1 VLYCV
6 HRYFFSRGSV
16 YFSIRLALL
25 NIPEHEAHSTAIL
38 LGDVERKDFEA
49 LLSVFYPDD
58 LVGNDLSLEQ
68 WKSVLRLPTR
78 WGFGS
83 IRRRALN
90 AINPLATPHDRLV
103 LARHNSVDDWVV
115 PALSALCERGEPL
128 SLDEA
133 RQMNIDDVVLVA
145 RVRENIRGR
154 ALRVDAAEIPHRVE
168 AAQAGT
174 LDDTED
180 FYGLTLVPTNGTGKG
195 VPSPVGPR

>member
-1 VLYCV
+1 M
-6 HRYFFSRGSV
+6 
-16 YFSIRLALL
+16 
-25 NIPEHEAHSTAIL
+25 STPS
-38 LGDVERKDFEA
+38 DF
-49 LLSVFYPDD
+49 
-58 LVGNDLSLEQ
+58 VGNDLSLEQ

-90 AINPLATPHDRLV
+90 AINPLATSHDRLV

-115 PALSALCERGEPL
+115 PALSALCERWEPL

-154 ALRVDAAEIPHRVE
+154 ALRVDAAEIRRRVE

-174 LDDTED
+174 LDDIED
-180 FYGLTLVPTNGTGKG
+180 FYDLPFVPTNGTGKG
-195 VPSPVGPR
+195 VPLPVGPR